1 MIATPQT
8 KSVAVESSTI
18 TERIRP
24 EAEQRIVLHNISWQ
38 TFEQILT
45 ESGDK
50 RNNRFYYLNG
60 TLEIMSPLALHERSN
75 RFIDDLIRVLSD
87 ELDIEL
93 CKCGS
98 LLMRIRDRK
107 LGAEPDSCYYIKNEP
122 LIREKTEIIMGQDPP
137 PDLVLEVDI
146 TNPSDRRL
154 PIYALLGI
162 PEVWIYDGYNIKF
175 LALENGEYLSIEQSL
190 SFPVLSTAIVVEFMQ
205 KRFSLGERQTLK
217 EFRQWVRDNHVENN
231 LV

>member
-175 LALENGEYLSIEQSL
+175 LALENGGYLSIEQSL

-217 EFRQWVRDNHVENN
+217 EFRQWVGKQTQQEK
-231 LV
+231 

>member
-18 TERIRP
+18 IERIRP

-175 LALENGEYLSIEQSL
+175 LALENGGYLSIEQSL

-205 KRFSLGERQTLK
+205 KRFSLGERKTLK
-217 EFRQWVRDNHVENN
+217 EFRQWVGKQTQQEK
-231 LV
+231 

>member
-8 KSVAVESSTI
+8 KYVAVESSTI
-18 TERIRP
+18 IERIRL

-98 LLMRIRDRK
+98 LLMRIPDRK

-162 PEVWIYDGYNIKF
+162 PEVWVYDGYGIKF
-175 LALENGEYLSIEQSL
+175 LALENGEYLSIEKSL
-190 SFPVLSTAIVVEFMQ
+190 SFPILPTVIVVEFMQ
-205 KRFSLGERQTLK
+205 KRFSLGERKTLK
-217 EFRQWVRDNHVENN
+217 EFRQWVRNNHTN
-231 LV
+231 

>member
-1 MIATPQT
+1 
-8 KSVAVESSTI
+8 
-18 TERIRP
+18 
-24 EAEQRIVLHNISWQ
+24 
-38 TFEQILT
+38 
-45 ESGDK
+45 
-50 RNNRFYYLNG
+50 
-60 TLEIMSPLALHERSN
+60 
-75 RFIDDLIRVLSD
+75 
-87 ELDIEL
+87 
-93 CKCGS
+93 
-98 LLMRIRDRK
+98 MRIRDRK

>member
-1 MIATPQT
+1 MITTPQT
-8 KSVAVESSTI
+8 KSIEVESPTI
-18 TERIRP
+18 IKRIRP

-38 TFEQILT
+38 TFEQLLT

-154 PIYALLGI
+154 PIYAMLGI
-162 PEVWIYDGYNIKF
+162 AEVWIYDGYNIKF

-190 SFPVLSTAIVVEFMQ
+190 SFPVLPTAIVVEFMQ
-205 KRFSLGERQTLK
+205 KRFSLGERKTLK
-217 EFRQWVRDNHVENN
+217 EFRQWVGKQTQQEK
-231 LV
+231 

>member
-18 TERIRP
+18 IERIRP

-205 KRFSLGERQTLK
+205 KRFSLGERKTLK
-217 EFRQWVRDNHVENN
+217 EFRQWVGKQTQQEK
-231 LV
+231 

>member
-8 KSVAVESSTI
+8 KSIKVESPNI
-18 TERIRP
+18 IERIRP
-24 EAEQRIVLHNISWQ
+24 EAEQRIVLQNISWQ
-38 TFEQILT
+38 TFEQLLM

-50 RNNRFYYLNG
+50 RNHRFYYLNG

-162 PEVWIYDGYNIKF
+162 PEVWIYDGDRK
-175 LALENGEYLSIEQSL
+175 S
-190 SFPVLSTAIVVEFMQ
+190 VV
-205 KRFSLGERQTLK
+205 
-217 EFRQWVRDNHVENN
+217 
-231 LV
+231 